1 MAGKVYMAEL
11 KVIRSELGGFQT
23 NCYIVANEQ
32 TGEAIVIDP
41 SWNANYIYNTLKKN
55 EYTCVGIYL
64 THGHVDHMAAMGDLK
79 KLTGADTYAS
89 EDEKEVLG
97 NSRSIHLRLFVI
109 SGYLPADAHTQNIR
123 LNSNAARTADSIHV
137 SSMDSSEFPVRMFL
151 VWITSPAELST
162 MSTSLFPASIPRLSP
177 SNDTECAE

>member
-97 NSRSIHLRLFVI
+97 NSRVNLS
-109 SGYLPADAHTQNIR
+109 A
-123 LNSNAARTADSIHV
+123 
-137 SSMDSSEFPVRMFL
+137 MM
-151 VWITSPAELST
+151 TSVLKGD
-162 MSTSLFPASIPRLSP
+162 R
-177 SNDTECAE
+177 D

>member
-89 EDEKEVLG
+89 EDQC
-97 NSRSIHLRLFVI
+97 I
-109 SGYLPADAHTQNIR
+109 
-123 LNSNAARTADSIHV
+123 
-137 SSMDSSEFPVRMFL
+137 
-151 VWITSPAELST
+151 
-162 MSTSLFPASIPRLSP
+162 
-177 SNDTECAE
+177 

>member
-1 MAGKVYMAEL
+1 MAMDILAYTFG
-11 KVIRSELGGFQT
+11 VIAL
-23 NCYIVANEQ
+23 VAAIKCFVDENW
-32 TGEAIVIDP
+32 GE
-41 SWNANYIYNTLKKN
+41 KMHR
-55 EYTCVGIYL
+55 E
-64 THGHVDHMAAMGDLK
+64 
-79 KLTGADTYAS
+79 S
-89 EDEKEVLG
+89 ED
-97 NSRSIHLRLFVI
+97 ITA
-109 SGYLPADAHTQNIR
+109 PDAHTQNIR